1 MIVDG
6 EPEILRTVKTF
17 LTDVE
22 FDVVVVKNS
31 REGLDFLEEKNNEN
45 VDLIL
50 VNTPV
55 PGTETTGFFSM
66 KPHSTEQTADTGAF
80 LQKPFT
86 REQLLEFIKKGI

>member
-6 EPEILRTVKTF
+6 EPEILRTVKMF

-31 REGLDFLEEKNNEN
+31 KEGLEFLEEKNEEN

-50 VNTPV
+50 VNTSV

-66 KPHSTEQTADTGAF
+66 KPHSTEQNADTGAF

>member
-1 MIVDG
+1 MEASLD
-6 EPEILRTVKTF
+6 EPQ
-17 LTDVE
+17 
-22 FDVVVVKNS
+22 S
-31 REGLDFLEEKNNEN
+31 RLGIRENGSQLEFLEEKNEEN

-66 KPHSTEQTADTGAF
+66 KPYSTEQTADTGAF